1 MKMDLIGSVN
11 VNLQSNISQGERL
24 LSSKNSAEADLLV
37 TKVANEARTD
47 VNSEEVLNDEML
59 DNAVKQAN
67 KTLDVYN
74 KYIERSVHEKT
85 HTIMYVLRDTDT
97 KEVIREFPPKKI
109 QDMIAKMWELAGL
122 LVDERR

>member
-1 MKMDLIGSVN
+1 MKVDSFVTNSINIQNNNVPGERVVWAKGDGE
-11 VNLQSNISQGERL
+11 VNLSVKKVSNE
-24 LSSKNSAEADLLV
+24 
-37 TKVANEARTD
+37 TRTD
-47 VNSEEVLNDEML
+47 VNSENIINDDMLNSSLE
-59 DNAVKQAN
+59 QAN
-67 KTLDVYN
+67 KTLGAYD

-85 HTIMYVLRDTDT
+85 HTIMYVLRDTVT